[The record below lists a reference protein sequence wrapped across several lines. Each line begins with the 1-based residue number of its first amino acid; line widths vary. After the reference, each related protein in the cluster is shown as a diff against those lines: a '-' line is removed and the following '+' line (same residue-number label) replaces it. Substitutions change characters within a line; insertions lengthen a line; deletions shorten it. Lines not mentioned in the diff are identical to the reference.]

1 MQDAI
6 DEVGRGAR
14 WDPARWDA
22 ASARS
27 LLDDAEV
34 IAGECPSSRPEL
46 ERLAAGGLLPPD
58 LQALAEAALQR
69 YRENDQQATAAA

>member
-14 WDPARWDA
+14 WDAARWDA

-27 LLDDAEV
+27 LLDDDEV
-34 IAGECPSSRPEL
+34 MAGECAASRPEL

-58 LQALAEAALQR
+58 LQALADAALER
-69 YRENDQQATAAA
+69 YQQLQQATAAA